1 MVCRGPTLHS
11 LAPPPYDSAASGGM
25 TQKGQTWR
33 EDPLDGHGRA
43 CGHPFSLSNLS
54 EENSLKPQRVGEKCE
69 AGAGPGRVRCRSTSE
84 RSLSPLGTDS
94 FIWTQVP
101 LSSPAWPISEHLSG
115 FS

>member
-11 LAPPPYDSAASGGM
+11 LAPPPCDSAASGGM

-69 AGAGPGRVRCRSTSE
+69 AGAGPRKG
-84 RSLSPLGTDS
+84 
-94 FIWTQVP
+94 QMQ
-101 LSSPAWPISEHLSG
+101 EHIREEPEPPGDGQLYLD
-115 FS
+115 